1 MDFMGLFLGAC
12 TVLIATTLGAAGVLA
27 FKRIDGRFYA
37 TLVAFCAGV
46 MGFSALEMIGESHAL
61 LGHRMALAS
70 LLVGMITFLILDK
83 LLPHAHMVLTG
94 NEMPNAKRKVALLV
108 GTITIHNIPEGFA
121 IASAFATSP
130 SLGWLV
136 TLSIALQDIPEGL
149 IVAAPLAC
157 YGVTTKRSFLWGAF
171 SGAVEFI
178 AAIGGFLFLRVV
190 SSATPLA
197 LGFSGGAMTYMI
209 LSELLPDAMQA
220 ESRYAALAAFITGIA
235 AAYGL
240 AALIGF

>member
-1 MDFMGLFLGAC
+1 MNFTGLFLGAC
-12 TVLIATTLGAAGVLA
+12 TVLAATTLGAAGVLA
-27 FKRIDGRFYA
+27 VTKINSRFYA

-46 MGFSALEMIGESHAL
+46 MGFSALEMIGEAHAL
-61 LGHRMALAS
+61 VGHRLALAS
-70 LLVGMITFLILDK
+70 LLSGMIVFLILDK
-83 LLPHAHMVLTG
+83 LLPHAHMVMTG
-94 NEMPNAKRKVALLV
+94 NRMPGAKRKVALLV

-121 IASAFATSP
+121 IASAFATST

-149 IVAAPLAC
+149 IVSAPLAC
-157 YGVTTKRSFLWGAF
+157 YGVTTKRSFMWGAF
-171 SGAVEFI
+171 SGLVEFM
-178 AAIGGFLFLRVV
+178 AAIGAFLFLRAV

-197 LGFSGGAMTYMI
+197 LGFSSGAMTYMI

-220 ESRYAALAAFITGIA
+220 ESRYAALAAFIVGIA
-235 AAYGL
+235 SAYGF